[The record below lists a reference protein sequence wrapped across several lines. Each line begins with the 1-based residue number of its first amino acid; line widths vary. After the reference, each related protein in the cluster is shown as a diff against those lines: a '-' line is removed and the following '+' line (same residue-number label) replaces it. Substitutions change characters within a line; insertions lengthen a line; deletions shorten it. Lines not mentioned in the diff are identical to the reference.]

1 MHAKEDQFRNHAA
14 LQRCFDERRDPLDDP
29 ECRTWLAADPERLL
43 AYARLREQLDSLPGT
58 TVQPQPAARPI
69 PRGPIPR
76 GWWSL
81 AALAAALL
89 ASAAWLLR
97 DLASPAASAA
107 EPVGVVI
114 AGELHFA
121 PEPLAATV
129 AVRATWTM
137 VRDRGAALE
146 QFTEWSVP

>member
-1 MHAKEDQFRNHAA
+1 MHAMEDQFRNHAA

-29 ECRTWLAADPERLL
+29 ECRAWLAADPERLL
-43 AYARLREQLDSLPGT
+43 AYARLREQLDILPGPAA
-58 TVQPQPAARPI
+58 QPQPVVRAT
-69 PRGPIPR
+69 PR
-76 GWWSL
+76 GWWRL

-97 DLASPAASAA
+97 DHASPAPSAPG
-107 EPVGVVI
+107 PVGVVI
-114 AGELHFA
+114 AGELQFA

-129 AVRATWTM
+129 AVRATWPL

>member
-1 MHAKEDQFRNHAA
+1 MHAMEDQFRNHAA
-14 LQRCFDERRDPLDDP
+14 LQRCLDERRDPLDDP

-43 AYARLREQLDSLPGT
+43 AYARLREQLDNMPGPA
-58 TVQPQPAARPI
+58 VQPQPAARPT
-69 PRGPIPR
+69 PR
-76 GWWSL
+76 GWWRL

-114 AGELHFA
+114 AGELQFA